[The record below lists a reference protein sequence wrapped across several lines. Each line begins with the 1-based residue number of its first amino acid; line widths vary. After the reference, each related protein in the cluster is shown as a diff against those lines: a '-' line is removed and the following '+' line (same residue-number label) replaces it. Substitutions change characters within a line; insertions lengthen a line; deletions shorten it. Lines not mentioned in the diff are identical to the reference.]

1 MISSKV
7 SAEVILLYHGDL
19 AVHDPVDL
27 VVHDPVDLVVH
38 DPVDLIVH
46 NSVNPL
52 TTLFVS
58 SDYQQKLFHSN
69 RVDLVS
75 ISLITT
81 LSIPSILSDHFSGL
95 QIRQMPD

>member
-7 SAEVILLYHGDL
+7 SAEVILLYHG
-19 AVHDPVDL
+19 DL

-46 NSVNPL
+46 NPVNPP

-58 SDYQQKLFHSN
+58 SDYQQK
-69 RVDLVS
+69 
-75 ISLITT
+75 
-81 LSIPSILSDHFSGL
+81 
-95 QIRQMPD
+95 